1 MVRVRHNSR
10 VRRLSAARVA
20 HAIIKGPGAGRVAR
34 SARWDKTSDRP
45 HAAGGR
51 ASSLTCRAETDM
63 ALIRAM
69 ASALSQVSIAQ
80 LSTLS
85 GSPRISFV
93 SARLGRLAERGLT

>member
-20 HAIIKGPGAGRVAR
+20 HAIIKGQWPVGLLEAHVG
-34 SARWDKTSDRP
+34 DKTSDRP

-63 ALIRAM
+63 AMIRAM
-69 ASALSQVSIAQ
+69 ASASQVSIAQ
-80 LSTLS
+80 LSTLT
-85 GSPRISFV
+85 GSPELCV